1 MGPWRQHRHRRTGE
15 DGSPRA
21 PGRGTDEGD
30 DLEGDD
36 VGADDGP
43 SVAPDERAARLVGV
57 LGNKGVAQLLGVSE
71 SQPSRWK
78 TGEEV
83 PNARS
88 APLLVDLDHVVGRL
102 LLIWDQS
109 VVFDWLIGPNGFLEG
124 ARPIDVIATRG
135 TNEVVDAVEAEAAAA
150 TVTGRNIYTE
160 PYT

>member
-1 MGPWRQHRHRRTGE
+1 VASTQAPPATE
-15 DGSPRA
+15 KTSPRGSRSRHTTSKETKSGQTTGLA
-21 PGRGTDEGD
+21 W
-30 DLEGDD
+30 
-36 VGADDGP
+36 
-43 SVAPDERAARLVGV
+43 APDERAARLVGV

-109 VVFDWLIGPNGFLEG
+109 VVFDWLTGPNGFLEG
-124 ARPIDVIATRG
+124 ARPIDVIASRG
-135 TNEVVDAVEAEAAAA
+135 TNEVVEAVEAEAAGGYA
-150 TVTGRNIYTE
+150 
-160 PYT
+160 

>member
-1 MGPWRQHRHRRTGE
+1 MAATQAPPVTE
-15 DGSPRA
+15 KTSPRGSRSRHA
-21 PGRGTDEGD
+21 TSKETTSGQTTA
-30 DLEGDD
+30 L
-36 VGADDGP
+36 AW
-43 SVAPDERAARLVGV
+43 APDERAARLVGV
-57 LGNKGVAQLLGVSE
+57 LGNKGVAQLLSVSE

-109 VVFDWLIGPNGFLEG
+109 VVFDWLTGPNGFLEG

-135 TNEVVDAVEAEAAAA
+135 TNEVVEAIEAEAAGGYA
-150 TVTGRNIYTE
+150 
-160 PYT
+160 

>member
-1 MGPWRQHRHRRTGE
+1 MATTEAPPVLEKT
-15 DGSPRA
+15 SPRG
-21 PGRGTDEGD
+21 PRSRHTTSKETTSGRTTG
-30 DLEGDD
+30 L
-36 VGADDGP
+36 AW
-43 SVAPDERAARLVGV
+43 APDERAARLVGV

-135 TNEVVDAVEAEAAAA
+135 TNEVVDAVEAEAAGGYA
-150 TVTGRNIYTE
+150 
-160 PYT
+160 

>member
-1 MGPWRQHRHRRTGE
+1 MAATQASPVTEKTPPRGSRSRHTTPKETTSGHPTK
-15 DGSPRA
+15 GLA
-21 PGRGTDEGD
+21 W
-30 DLEGDD
+30 
-36 VGADDGP
+36 
-43 SVAPDERAARLVGV
+43 APDERAARLVGV

-102 LLIWDQS
+102 LLIWDDS
-109 VVFDWLIGPNGFLEG
+109 VVFDWLTGPNGFLDG

-135 TNEVVDAVEAEAAAA
+135 TNEVVEAVEAEAAGGYA
-150 TVTGRNIYTE
+150 
-160 PYT
+160 